1 MPMTSFLLFAG
12 AVPHYLTEIV
22 ALIVAGAV
30 IAYISFRLK
39 LVPIVGFLI
48 AGVIIGPNALGLV
61 RYQEIVDA
69 TAEIGV
75 ILLLF
80 TIGIEFSLEKLAR
93 IQRLIFGGGGLQVL
107 SASLGMMLVLLLF
120 GVEWRAGLFTGFLVA
135 LSSTAIVLKL
145 LADRAETNAPHGQV
159 ALGLLIFQD
168 L

>member
-1 MPMTSFLLFAG
+1 MPITDFSLFLFAG

-22 ALIVAGAV
+22 VLIVAGAV

-48 AGVIIGPNALGLV
+48 AGVLIGPNALGLV
-61 RYQEIVDA
+61 RDREIVDA

-93 IQRLIFGGGGLQVL
+93 IQRLIFGGGSLQVGL
-107 SASLGMMLVLLLF
+107 STLAVMGLLMLF
-120 GVEWRAGLFTGFLVA
+120 GV
-135 LSSTAIVLKL
+135 
-145 LADRAETNAPHGQV
+145 D
-159 ALGLLIFQD
+159 
-168 L
+168 